1 MLLISNLLFWL
12 LQGPRLYFAKLY
24 AQRRKPSLQTPLDV
38 TILQPILGGDPLLK
52 TCLERNATQNPQAK
66 FLWLVDTE
74 DTIGQQ
80 AAIEA
85 KQPNVEIVIG
95 PGPQDGENPKL
106 AKLIRA
112 LPSVTTK
119 HLIVLDDDTI
129 LPANSLG
136 TLCAHLELDKGLV
149 TGLPVFKT
157 NNTFWEKLLGGFIN
171 GNAYTTY
178 FPVAALSQPQSIN
191 GMIYAA
197 NTAQLKQLGG
207 FAAAGHCLT
216 DDYAMAL
223 LYRKANLPIT
233 QANAEAE
240 VHITVDSA
248 AHFARLMRRWMIFA
262 NHFFQH
268 NRSLIP
274 FLIAGLPAFLP
285 LFYLSLMSHFIY
297 CLILRQRADP
307 IFHFLASLTVPFF
320 FLSALILPN
329 QLSWR
334 NRKIQLNKGAIHYR

>member
-1 MLLISNLLFWL
+1 MLLVSNLLFWL
-12 LQGPRLYFAKLY
+12 LQGPRLYLAHLY
-24 AQRRKPSLQTPLDV
+24 AQRRRPLLPTPLDV

-66 FLWLVDTE
+66 FLWLVDH
-74 DTIGQQ
+74 DDPLGQR
-80 AAIEA
+80 AAHEA
-85 KQPNVEIVIG
+85 KQPNVEIVVG

-112 LPSVTTK
+112 LPQVTTK
-119 HLIVLDDDTI
+119 HLVVLDDDTI
-129 LPANSLG
+129 LPAKSLNI
-136 TLCAHLELDKGLV
+136 LCAHLELDQGLV

-157 NNTFWEKLLGGFIN
+157 ANTFWEKLLGGFIN

-178 FPVAALSQPQSIN
+178 FPVALLGPPQTIN

-197 NTAQLKQLGG
+197 NTQQLKRIGG
-207 FAAAGHCLT
+207 FAAAGHSLT
-216 DDYAMAL
+216 DDYSMAL
-223 LYRKANLPIT
+223 LYRQANLPIT

-262 NHFFQH
+262 KRFFQH
-268 NRSLIP
+268 NRSLVP
-274 FLIAGLPAFLP
+274 FFIAGLPAFLP
-285 LFYLSLMSHFIY
+285 LLYLSLISHFFY
-297 CLILRQRADP
+297 CLILRHRADP
-307 IFHFLASLTVPFF
+307 IFHFLVSLTVPFF

-334 NRKIQLNKGAIHYR
+334 CRRIQLHKGAIHYR